1 MEKSNQEANNAEP
14 SSFTRGELLQASID
28 LTRHTLSYVRSM
40 ALRCAVQ
47 LGVPDAIR
55 RAGGEA
61 SPDDLAATLS
71 LSRSKLPHL
80 HRVMRVLAAS
90 GVFAEAAG
98 EDGGVYRLTPVSTL
112 LLTDACGA
120 GCRSLQQLV
129 RFELSPFCLSPATNL
144 AEWFAK
150 DDDGDESETPFAMT
164 FGTEFWDFCGRNP
177 GFSEFFNDAMACDSR
192 LLMGAVVHEMGGIF
206 DGVKSM
212 VDVAGGTGGAAKA
225 VAAAFPHIKCTV
237 LDLPQVINSIP
248 ADDDGQVVEFVAGD
262 MMDSIPQADAL
273 LLKFVLHDWSDEDCL
288 KILKRCKEAIC
299 CREQG
304 GKLIIIEVVVG
315 SSPSRANCHETQ
327 LLFDLFI
334 STMVQGRERDEK
346 EWSKLFK
353 EAGFSHYKVTSVLD
367 IRSVIEVFP

>member
-1 MEKSNQEANNAEP
+1 MENNQEANAVP

-28 LTRHTLSYVRSM
+28 LTHHALSYVKSM

-47 LGVPDAIR
+47 LGVADAIR

-61 SPDDLAATLS
+61 SVDGLAAALS
-71 LSRSKLPHL
+71 LAPTKLPHL
-80 HRVMRVLAAS
+80 RRVMRVLAAS

-98 EDGGVYRLTPVSTL
+98 DGEGYRLTPVSTL
-112 LLTDACGA
+112 LLTDAGGD
-120 GCRSLQQLV
+120 GCRSLQQLA
-129 RFELSPFCLSPATNL
+129 RFELSPFCVSPVTNL
-144 AEWFAK
+144 AEWFTK
-150 DDDGDESETPFAMT
+150 DDDAESETSFAMT
-164 FGTEFWDFCGRNP
+164 FGMDFWGFCGRNQ
-177 GFSEFFNDAMACDSR
+177 GLSEFFNGAMACDSR
-192 LLMGAVVHEMGGIF
+192 LVMDAVVHEMGGIF
-206 DGVKSM
+206 DGVTSM

-237 LDLPQVINSIP
+237 LDLPHVVEGIP
-248 ADDDGQVVEFVAGD
+248 ADDDGRVEFVAGD
-262 MMDSIPQADAL
+262 MMDFIPQADAL
-273 LLKFVLHDWSDEDCL
+273 LLKSVLHDWSDENCL
-288 KILKRCKEAIC
+288 NILKRCKEAIC

-304 GKLIIIEVVVG
+304 GKLIIIDVVVG
-315 SSPSRANCHETQ
+315 SSSSRATCHETQ

-353 EAGFSHYKVTSVLD
+353 GAGFSHYKVTSMLD

>member
-1 MEKSNQEANNAEP
+1 MENNQEANNAEP

-28 LTRHTLSYVRSM
+28 LTHHALSYVRSM

-47 LGVPDAIR
+47 LGVADAIR
-55 RAGGEA
+55 GAGGEA
-61 SPDDLAATLS
+61 SPDDLAAALS
-71 LSRSKLPHL
+71 LSPSKLPHL
-80 HRVMRVLAAS
+80 RRVMRVLAAS
-90 GVFAEAAG
+90 GVFAEAASG
-98 EDGGVYRLTPVSTL
+98 NGVYRLTPASTL
-112 LLTDACGA
+112 LLTDG
-120 GCRSLQQLV
+120 RSLQQLV
-129 RFELSPFCLSPATNL
+129 RFELSPFCVSPATNL

-150 DDDGDESETPFAMT
+150 DDESKSETPFAMT

-177 GFSEFFNDAMACDSR
+177 GFSEFFNGAMACDSR
-192 LLMGAVVHEMGGIF
+192 LLMDAVVHEMGGIF
-206 DGVKSM
+206 DGVTSM

-237 LDLPQVINSIP
+237 LDLPHVINSIP

-288 KILKRCKEAIC
+288 KILKRCKEAIS

-315 SSPSRANCHETQ
+315 SSSSRPTCHETQ

-346 EWSKLFK
+346 EWCKLFK
-353 EAGFSHYKVTSVLD
+353 EAGFTHYKITSVLD